1 MTFIFAV
8 NHFEAD
14 RLKVKFGLDKRTCQL
29 LKDAAQ
35 LKLHNSCQ
43 VYLAP
48 GHKDNP
54 KWAAV
59 KEVAEEL
66 GSVVFL
72 ELLLN

>member
-1 MTFIFAV
+1 MRFIFAI

-14 RLKVKFGLDKRTCQL
+14 RIKVKFGLDKRTCQL
-29 LKDAAQ
+29 LKDAEQ
-35 LKLHNSCQ
+35 LKLHDSCE
-43 VYLAP
+43 VFLAP
-48 GHKDNP
+48 GYRDNP

-72 ELLLN
+72 ELIVS